1 MNNAASSFDLLKF
14 LESIPAEGVGYAA
27 PAPKLA
33 APKGPRFVVTLTPR
47 TRGNAVD
54 IRVNGRVEAVGYG
67 PHDAI
72 RQFRGVVATLRA
84 EHKNADVVLP
94 GGLKDENEIVRDTTT
109 LYS

>member
-1 MNNAASSFDLLKF
+1 MNNANTFDILKF
-14 LESIPAEGVGYAA
+14 LESIPAEGVGYIEPALA
-27 PAPKLA
+27 PV

-54 IRVNGRVEAVGYG
+54 IRVNGRAEAVGYG